1 MLKTIKNY
9 IYDKDFRILIINNQL
24 NINNYKQVKTIDSS
38 FIEIEYDN
46 KLLTVRGSDLVLTKI
61 LNDELL
67 IEGIINKIEMG

>member
-46 KLLTVRGSDLVLTKI
+46 KLLTVRGRDLVLTKI

>member
-46 KLLTVRGSDLVLTKI
+46 KLLTVRGRNLVLTKI